1 MSPFVLRSPGQERA
15 APCAQDVGLYELAGA
30 RNPRGVH
37 VPCAPCLGELGGHQ
51 EPDVVAAEHRQ
62 QLLGHLLQEAG
73 RRVRTTEQHLR
84 HEGRAEQS
92 SCPPGPAAMLTGKNP
107 ARTSP
112 GAVGRC
118 LAWSGSPT
126 PQLPLWGSC
135 CLSFLISEAGN
146 LTADRQ

>member
-37 VPCAPCLGELGGHQ
+37 MTCAPYLGELGCHQ

-84 HEGRAEQS
+84 HEGRAEWS
-92 SCPPGPAAMLTGKNP
+92 SCPLDQPRCSLGRTHPELRLGPLEDAWPGLEALLPNSLCGAPAASVSS
-107 ARTSP
+107 SP
-112 GAVGRC
+112 RRV
-118 LAWSGSPT
+118 T
-126 PQLPLWGSC
+126 
-135 CLSFLISEAGN
+135 
-146 LTADRQ
+146 